1 MKESSYMIVIPK
13 KEEDMHDPKKPLE
26 NLMQSKDIQIKDI
39 RTDEKRG
46 LILTLKLDE
55 NDYEVDLDP
64 TEVEIP
70 DMVRPAHAFSED
82 EIKQIDE
89 ARMGLG
95 VNMEFNGSSIRCF
108 YDQLRIINAMFP
120 DEILAVMDCPA
131 EKLLSGKWVSFA
143 AKAHTTPSPRYLF
156 TVQAVSNGDNEIW
169 LHTHGLRR
177 CGLYELEIL
186 CSRKDMYEE
195 HYRIIETFAFR
206 MLDEDERIEP
216 GEGVFIA
223 QAADRYLVCTSVDWR
238 EALKYYPDATVGT
251 EEDRA
256 EDEDNYH
263 SEDTYVLMMY
273 EGPDDEEAKAYTPV
287 QEFDPYLE
295 QNPMFMISNEE
306 TKRMSDLAIER
317 IPYMIKAAEDKE
329 NVIIVKIALQKD
341 KEFIEEDSE
350 KEHIWFEL
358 KEIKKDSIVAELT
371 QEAYY
376 VKGIKE
382 GDIRTYPFK
391 DITDWEIFSQG
402 NCITP
407 DDVYRLA

>member
-1 MKESSYMIVIPK
+1 VKESSYMIVIPK
-13 KEEDMHDPKKPLE
+13 NEKDMHDPKKPLE
-26 NLMQSKDIQIKDI
+26 NLMQNEDIQIMDI
-39 RTDEKRG
+39 NTDDERG
-46 LILTLKLDE
+46 LILKLKLDDNE
-55 NDYEVDLDP
+55 YEVDLDP
-64 TEVEIP
+64 TEIDIP
-70 DMVRPAHAFSED
+70 DMVRPAHVFSEE
-82 EIKQIDE
+82 EIRQIDE

-95 VNMEFNGSSIRCF
+95 VNMDFKGNSQKCF
-108 YDQLRIINAMFP
+108 HDQLRIINAMFP
-120 DEILAVMDCPA
+120 NEILAVMDCPA

-143 AKAHTTPSPRYLF
+143 AESKILPAPRYLF
-156 TVQAVSNGDNEIW
+156 TVQAVSNGDDEIW

-186 CSRKDMYEE
+186 CSSKNMYEE
-195 HYRIIETFAFR
+195 HYRIIETFAYR
-206 MLDEDERIEP
+206 MLDDNEIIEP
-216 GEGVFIA
+216 GEPVFIG
-223 QAADRYLVCTSVDWR
+223 QADDRYLVCTAVDWK
-238 EALKYYPDATVGT
+238 EALSFYPQATVGT

-273 EGPDDEEAKAYTPV
+273 MGPDDAEAKEYTPV
-287 QEFDPYLE
+287 QEFDSYLE
-295 QNPMFMISNEE
+295 QNPIFMISNEE

-317 IPYMIKAAEDKE
+317 LPYLIKAAENKD

-341 KEFIEEDSE
+341 EEFVDEDSE

-371 QEAYY
+371 QDAYF

-382 GDIRTYPFK
+382 GDIGTYPFE

-402 NCITP
+402 NCYTP

>member
-1 MKESSYMIVIPK
+1 
-13 KEEDMHDPKKPLE
+13 
-26 NLMQSKDIQIKDI
+26 
-39 RTDEKRG
+39 
-46 LILTLKLDE
+46 
-55 NDYEVDLDP
+55 
-64 TEVEIP
+64 
-70 DMVRPAHAFSED
+70 MVRPAHAFSE
-82 EIKQIDE
+82 EELKQIDK

-95 VNMEFNGSSIRCF
+95 ISMEFNGSSTQCF
-108 YDQLRIINAMFP
+108 YDQIRIINALFP

-143 AKAHTTPSPRYLF
+143 AKSRIPPSPRYLF
-156 TVQAVSNGDNEIW
+156 TVQAVSNGDDEIW

-186 CSRKDMYEE
+186 CSSRDKYED

-216 GEGVFIA
+216 GEAVFIG
-223 QAADRYLVCTSVDWR
+223 QAADMYLVCTAVDWR
-238 EALKYYPDATVGT
+238 EALKFYPKATVGT
-251 EEDRA
+251 AEDRA
-256 EDEDNYH
+256 EDKDNYH

-273 EGPDDEEAKAYTPV
+273 EGPDDAEAKAYTPV

-317 IPYMIKAAEDKE
+317 LPYLFKAAEDKE
-329 NVIIVKIALQKD
+329 NTIIVKIALQKD
-341 KEFIEEDSE
+341 EEFIEEDSE

-382 GDIRTYPFK
+382 GDIGTYPFEA
-391 DITDWEIFSQG
+391 ITDWEIFSKG

>member
-1 MKESSYMIVIPK
+1 MIIIPN

-26 NLMQSKDIQIKDI
+26 NLMQNKDIQIENI
-39 RTDEKRG
+39 STDEDRG
-46 LILTLKLDE
+46 LILTLRLDD
-55 NDYEVDLDP
+55 NVYEVDLDP
-64 TEVEIP
+64 TDIDIP
-70 DMVRPAHAFSED
+70 DMVRPAHAFSE
-82 EIKQIDE
+82 EELKQIDE

-95 VNMEFNGSSIRCF
+95 ISMEFKGSSTRCF
-108 YDQLRIINAMFP
+108 YDQLRIINALFP

-143 AKAHTTPSPRYLF
+143 AKAKTLPSPRYLF
-156 TVQAVSNGDNEIW
+156 TVQAVSNGDDEIW

-186 CSRKDMYEE
+186 CSSREKYED
-195 HYRIIETFAFR
+195 HYRIIEAFAFR
-206 MLDEDERIEP
+206 MLDNDERIEP

-223 QAADRYLVCTSVDWR
+223 QAADRYLVCTAVDWK
-238 EALKYYPDATVGT
+238 EALKYYPQATVGT
-251 EEDRA
+251 VEDRA

-273 EGPDDEEAKAYTPV
+273 MGPDDEEAREYSPI

-295 QNPMFMISNEE
+295 ENPMFMISNEE
-306 TKRMSDLAIER
+306 TRRMSELAIER
-317 IPYMIKAAEDKE
+317 LPYMIKAAEDKE

-341 KEFIEEDSE
+341 EEFIEEDSE

-358 KEIKKDSIVAELT
+358 KEIRKDSIVAELT

-376 VKGIKE
+376 VKGIRE
-382 GDIRTYPFK
+382 GDIGTYSFE
-391 DITDWEIFSQG
+391 DITDWEIFSKG

>member
-1 MKESSYMIVIPK
+1 MKESSYMIIIPK
-13 KEEDMHDPKKPLE
+13 HEEDMHDPKKPLE
-26 NLMQSKDIQIKDI
+26 NLMQSVDIQIKDI
-39 RTDEKRG
+39 NTDEERG
-46 LILTLKLDE
+46 LILTLKIDD
-55 NDYEVDLDP
+55 NVYEVDLDP

-70 DMVRPAHAFSED
+70 DMVRPAHAFSE
-82 EIKQIDE
+82 EELKQIDE

-95 VNMEFNGSSIRCF
+95 ISMEFNGSSTQCF
-108 YDQLRIINAMFP
+108 YDQIRIINALFP

-143 AKAHTTPSPRYLF
+143 AKSRIPPSPRYLF
-156 TVQAVSNGDNEIW
+156 TVQAVSNGDDEIW

-186 CSRKDMYEE
+186 CSSKNMYEE

-206 MLDEDERIEP
+206 MLDDDERIEP
-216 GEGVFIA
+216 GEAVFIG
-223 QAADRYLVCTSVDWR
+223 QAADMYLVCTAVDWR
-238 EALKYYPDATVGT
+238 EALKFYPKATVGT
-251 EEDRA
+251 AEDRA

-273 EGPDDEEAKAYTPV
+273 MGPDDAEAKAYTPV

-382 GDIRTYPFK
+382 GDIGTYPFEA
-391 DITDWEIFSQG
+391 ITDWEIFSKG